1 MRKLK
6 PYLFLTFC
14 VFHISV
20 DAQKLQ
26 HDWENYIVSLN
37 GKPVSINVDLG
48 LKPQVPV
55 ADLPFVI
62 IARVKLNNVNQWGM
76 PDQDDINELDKI
88 EEKMVE
94 NLNRFQGALYV
105 GRFTQRGIREFYF
118 YSNDTSKYQSSVG
131 NVFLEFNNYQ
141 WLAQAKKD
149 AEWQNYLTVLFPA
162 ALDLLLIDSR
172 RKADEH
178 MKSNSKQTSVSVLH
192 YFEFQKET
200 ECKAFLQSPVCAQY
214 KVVQMLRNSPTSNIS
229 LLLSSPVV
237 ANRQWVEKTI
247 PVLFSESKKH
257 GGLYKGWEIGQ

>member
-6 PYLFLTFC
+6 PYLFL
-14 VFHISV
+14 ISGIICLSV
-20 DAQKLQ
+20 NAQKLQ

-62 IARVKLNNVNQWGM
+62 IARLKLNNVDQWGM
-76 PDQDDINELDKI
+76 PDQSEMNELDKV

-94 NLNRFQGALYV
+94 NLNRFQGAVYV
-105 GRFTQRGIREFYF
+105 GRFTQRGIREYYF
-118 YSNDTSKYQSSVG
+118 YSNDTSRYQSSIG
-131 NVFLEFNNYQ
+131 SVFLESSNFK

-149 AEWQNYLTVLFPA
+149 ADWENYLTVLYPST
-162 ALDLLLIDSR
+162 LDLILIESR
-172 RKADEH
+172 KKVDENARKN
-178 MKSNSKQTSVSVLH
+178 MKQLPVSVLH
-192 YFEFQKET
+192 YFEFQKEAD
-200 ECKAFLQSPVCAQY
+200 CKAFLQLPVCGQY
-214 KVVQMLRNSPTSNIS
+214 KVVQMQRNSPASTIALLIS
-229 LLLSSPVV
+229 ATVV
-237 ANRQWVEKTI
+237 ADRRWAEKTI

>member
-1 MRKLK
+1 MRKLQ
-6 PYLFLTFC
+6 PYLFLIFGLICTS
-14 VFHISV
+14 IN
-20 DAQKLQ
+20 AQKLQ

-62 IARVKLNNVNQWGM
+62 IARVKLNNVDQWGM
-76 PDQDDINELDKI
+76 PDQDEMNELDKV

-94 NLNRFQGALYV
+94 NLNRFQGAVYV

-118 YSNDTSKYQSSVG
+118 YSNDTSKYQSSIG
-131 NVFLEFNNYQ
+131 DVFFGSSNYK

-149 AEWQNYLTVLFPA
+149 AGWENYLTVLYPS
-162 ALDLLLIDSR
+162 ALDLLLIESR
-172 RKADEH
+172 KKVDENTRK
-178 MKSNSKQTSVSVLH
+178 NPKQLPLSVVH
-192 YFEFQKET
+192 YLEFQKESD
-200 ECKAFLQSPVCAQY
+200 CKSFLQSPVCAQY
-214 KVVQMLRNSPTSNIS
+214 KVIQMLRNSPSSAIS
-229 LLLSSPVV
+229 LLISSAVV
-237 ANRQWVEKTI
+237 ADRKWVEKTI

>member
-6 PYLFLTFC
+6 PYLFL
-14 VFHISV
+14 ISCIICFSV
-20 DAQKLQ
+20 NAQKFQ
-26 HDWENYIVSLN
+26 HNWENYIVSLN

-62 IARVKLNNVNQWGM
+62 IARVKLNNVNQLGM
-76 PDQDDINELDKI
+76 PDQDEVNKLDMV

-94 NLNRFQGALYV
+94 NLNRFQGAVYV

-118 YSNDTSKYQSSVG
+118 YSNDTSKYQSSIG
-131 NVFLEFNNYQ
+131 NVFLESSNFQ

-149 AEWQNYLTVLFPA
+149 ADWENYLTVLYPS
-162 ALDLLLIDSR
+162 ALDLLLIESR
-172 RKADEH
+172 KKVDEYARK
-178 MKSNSKQTSVSVLH
+178 NLKQLPVSVVH

-200 ECKAFLQSPVCAQY
+200 DCKTFLQSPVCVQY
-214 KVVQMLRNSPTSNIS
+214 KVIQMLRSSPASAIS
-229 LLLSSPVV
+229 LLISSSIV
-237 ANRQWVEKTI
+237 ADRKWAEKTI